1 MSYYGNLIL
10 RERLARS
17 WSQAGL
23 CKDICTVSYLSKI
36 ETGKAQPSADVLRL
50 LLARLGLH
58 TDPAL
63 EAAGARCAEDG
74 YERLFTGRFGELA
87 AALPAAS
94 DETYRATAAWTDL
107 LLLRQFDTDGG
118 ALDAGLEAGMT
129 PRQLAMQRL
138 LQGRWD
144 EALALLP
151 NAFCHWRIGVS
162 AYEAGCYEDAV
173 EHLQAG
179 YDLAARD
186 GAARLMLLCRAYMGN
201 CYCNRRDIERMRP
214 HYTAARRLAQALG
227 EQELLDSIAYNT
239 AAVQIERGQFEEAYG
254 YFSALDD
261 PGVLALHKLAI
272 CCEKTG
278 RTAEA
283 YAALERAEAAETAE
297 QRSEAVEKM
306 LAVVHFRLAH
316 PDYLHCDAYGALLL
330 DCFACCRTRLP
341 LPHPTFPFA
350 PDYTLPNAAFFATP
364 LNCRPL
370 RPLSRTRDFPLRT
383 PWPTVPA
390 MPDDAPPS
398 PNARQLCPAPLFC
411 RLSLHSEVSLN

>member
-87 AALPAAS
+87 AALPAVS

-162 AYEAGCYEDAV
+162 AYEAGRYEDAV

-201 CYCNRRDIERMRP
+201 CYCNRRDMERMRP

-283 YAALERAEAAETAE
+283 LAALERAEAAETAE

-306 LAVVHFRLAH
+306 LAVVRFRLEH

-341 LPHPTFPFA
+341 QG
-350 PDYTLPNAAFFATP
+350 YAAFH
-364 LNCRPL
+364 L
-370 RPLSRTRDFPLRT
+370 
-383 PWPTVPA
+383 PWVVEWYTA
-390 MPDDAPPS
+390 
-398 PNARQLCPAPLFC
+398 ARQYKRVYELLTEFSDI
-411 RLSLHSEVSLN
+411 RL

>member
-74 YERLFTGRFGELA
+74 YERLFTGRLGELA

-118 ALDAGLEAGMT
+118 ALDAGLEVGMT

-214 HYTAARRLAQALG
+214 HYAAARRLAQALG

-283 YAALERAEAAETAE
+283 LAALERAAAAETAE

-306 LAVVHFRLAH
+306 LAVVRFRLAH

-330 DCFACCRTRLP
+330 DCFTCCRTRLP
-341 LPHPTFPFA
+341 QG
-350 PDYTLPNAAFFATP
+350 YAAFH
-364 LNCRPL
+364 L
-370 RPLSRTRDFPLRT
+370 
-383 PWPTVPA
+383 PWVVEWYTA
-390 MPDDAPPS
+390 
-398 PNARQLCPAPLFC
+398 ARQYKKVCELLTEFPDI
-411 RLSLHSEVSLN
+411 RL

>member
-214 HYTAARRLAQALG
+214 HYAAARRLAQALG

-254 YFSALDD
+254 YFSALND

-283 YAALERAEAAETAE
+283 YAALERAEAEETAE

-306 LAVVHFRLAH
+306 LAVVRFRLAH

-341 LPHPTFPFA
+341 QG
-350 PDYTLPNAAFFATP
+350 YAAFH
-364 LNCRPL
+364 L
-370 RPLSRTRDFPLRT
+370 
-383 PWPTVPA
+383 PWVVEWYTA
-390 MPDDAPPS
+390 
-398 PNARQLCPAPLFC
+398 ARQYKKVCELLTEFPDI
-411 RLSLHSEVSLN
+411 RI

>member
-87 AALPAAS
+87 AALPAVS
-94 DETYRATAAWTDL
+94 DETYRATAAWTDI
-107 LLLRQFDTDGG
+107 LLLRQFDTGG
-118 ALDAGLEAGMT
+118 RALDAGLEVGMT
-129 PRQLAMQRL
+129 QRQLAMQRL

-162 AYEAGCYEDAV
+162 AYEAGRYEDAV

-214 HYTAARRLAQALG
+214 HYAAARRLAQALG

-283 YAALERAEAAETAE
+283 LAALERAEAAEAAE

-306 LAVVHFRLAH
+306 LAVVRFRLAH

-341 LPHPTFPFA
+341 QG
-350 PDYTLPNAAFFATP
+350 YAAFH
-364 LNCRPL
+364 L
-370 RPLSRTRDFPLRT
+370 
-383 PWPTVPA
+383 PWVVEWYTA
-390 MPDDAPPS
+390 
-398 PNARQLCPAPLFC
+398 ARQYKKACELLTEFPDI
-411 RLSLHSEVSLN
+411 RI

>member
-254 YFSALDD
+254 YFSALND

-341 LPHPTFPFA
+341 QG
-350 PDYTLPNAAFFATP
+350 YAAFH
-364 LNCRPL
+364 L
-370 RPLSRTRDFPLRT
+370 
-383 PWPTVPA
+383 PWVVEWYTA
-390 MPDDAPPS
+390 
-398 PNARQLCPAPLFC
+398 ARQYKKVCELLTEFPDI
-411 RLSLHSEVSLN
+411 RI

>member
-173 EHLQAG
+173 EYLQAG

-283 YAALERAEAAETAE
+283 LAALERAEAAETAQ

-306 LAVVHFRLAH
+306 LAVVRFRLAH
-316 PDYLHCDAYGALLL
+316 PDYLHCDAYGSLLL
-330 DCFACCRTRLP
+330 DCFTCCRTRLP
-341 LPHPTFPFA
+341 QG
-350 PDYTLPNAAFFATP
+350 YAAFH
-364 LNCRPL
+364 L
-370 RPLSRTRDFPLRT
+370 
-383 PWPTVPA
+383 PWVVEWYTA
-390 MPDDAPPS
+390 
-398 PNARQLCPAPLFC
+398 ARQYKKVCELLTEFPDI
-411 RLSLHSEVSLN
+411 RL

>member
-94 DETYRATAAWTDL
+94 DETYRATAAWTDI

-129 PRQLAMQRL
+129 QRQLAMQRL

-162 AYEAGCYEDAV
+162 AYEAGRYEDAV
-173 EHLQAG
+173 EHLQVG

-214 HYTAARRLAQALG
+214 HYAAARRLAQALG

-254 YFSALDD
+254 YFSALND

-278 RTAEA
+278 RTTEA

-306 LAVVHFRLAH
+306 LAVVRFRLAH

-341 LPHPTFPFA
+341 QG
-350 PDYTLPNAAFFATP
+350 YAAFH
-364 LNCRPL
+364 L
-370 RPLSRTRDFPLRT
+370 
-383 PWPTVPA
+383 PWVVEWYTA
-390 MPDDAPPS
+390 
-398 PNARQLCPAPLFC
+398 ARQYKKACELLTEFPDI
-411 RLSLHSEVSLN
+411 RI

>member
-74 YERLFTGRFGELA
+74 YERLFTGRLGELA

-94 DETYRATAAWTDL
+94 DETYRATTAWTDL

-129 PRQLAMQRL
+129 QRQLAMQRL

-162 AYEAGCYEDAV
+162 AYEAGRYEDAV

-214 HYTAARRLAQALG
+214 HYAAARRLAQALG
-227 EQELLDSIAYNT
+227 EQDLLDSIAYNT

-278 RTAEA
+278 RTTEA

-306 LAVVHFRLAH
+306 LAVVRFRLAH

-341 LPHPTFPFA
+341 QG
-350 PDYTLPNAAFFATP
+350 YAAFH
-364 LNCRPL
+364 L
-370 RPLSRTRDFPLRT
+370 
-383 PWPTVPA
+383 PWVVEWYTA
-390 MPDDAPPS
+390 
-398 PNARQLCPAPLFC
+398 ARQYKKVCELLTEFPDI
-411 RLSLHSEVSLN
+411 RL

>member
-74 YERLFTGRFGELA
+74 YERLFTGRCGELA
-87 AALPAAS
+87 AALPAVS
-94 DETYRATAAWTDL
+94 DETYRATAAWTDI

-118 ALDAGLEAGMT
+118 ALDAGLEVGMT
-129 PRQLAMQRL
+129 QRQLAMQRL
-138 LQGRWD
+138 LQRRWD

-162 AYEAGCYEDAV
+162 AYEAGRYEDAV

-186 GAARLMLLCRAYMGN
+186 GAARLMLLCRAYIGN

-254 YFSALDD
+254 YFSALDA

-283 YAALERAEAAETAE
+283 LAALERAEAAEAAE

-306 LAVVHFRLAH
+306 LAVVRFRLAH
-316 PDYLHCDAYGALLL
+316 PDYLHCDEYGALLL
-330 DCFACCRTRLP
+330 DCFTCCRTRLP
-341 LPHPTFPFA
+341 QG
-350 PDYTLPNAAFFATP
+350 YAAFH
-364 LNCRPL
+364 L
-370 RPLSRTRDFPLRT
+370 
-383 PWPTVPA
+383 PWVVEWYTA
-390 MPDDAPPS
+390 
-398 PNARQLCPAPLFC
+398 ARQYKKVCELLTEFPDI
-411 RLSLHSEVSLN
+411 RI

>member
-138 LQGRWD
+138 LQGRRD

-214 HYTAARRLAQALG
+214 HYAAARRLAQALG

-254 YFSALDD
+254 YFSALND
-261 PGVLALHKLAI
+261 PSVLALHKLAI

-283 YAALERAEAAETAE
+283 LAALERAEAAETAE

-306 LAVVHFRLAH
+306 LAVVRFRLAH
-316 PDYLHCDAYGALLL
+316 PDYLHCDAYGTLLL
-330 DCFACCRTRLP
+330 DCFTCCRTRLP
-341 LPHPTFPFA
+341 QG
-350 PDYTLPNAAFFATP
+350 YAAFH
-364 LNCRPL
+364 L
-370 RPLSRTRDFPLRT
+370 
-383 PWPTVPA
+383 PWVVEWCTA
-390 MPDDAPPS
+390 
-398 PNARQLCPAPLFC
+398 ARQYKKVCELLTEFPGI
-411 RLSLHSEVSLN
+411 RL

>member
-94 DETYRATAAWTDL
+94 DETYRATVAWTDL

-214 HYTAARRLAQALG
+214 HYAAARRLAQALG

-254 YFSALDD
+254 YFSALND

-306 LAVVHFRLAH
+306 LAVVRFRLAH

-341 LPHPTFPFA
+341 QG
-350 PDYTLPNAAFFATP
+350 YAAFH
-364 LNCRPL
+364 L
-370 RPLSRTRDFPLRT
+370 
-383 PWPTVPA
+383 PWVVEWYTA
-390 MPDDAPPS
+390 
-398 PNARQLCPAPLFC
+398 ARQYKKVCELLTEFPDI
-411 RLSLHSEVSLN
+411 RL

>member
-23 CKDICTVSYLSKI
+23 CKGICTVSYLSKI

-58 TDPAL
+58 TDPVL
-63 EAAGARCAEDG
+63 EAAGAHCAEDG

-118 ALDAGLEAGMT
+118 ALDAGLEVGMT
-129 PRQLAMQRL
+129 QRQLAMQRL

-162 AYEAGCYEDAV
+162 AYEAGRYEDAV

-186 GAARLMLLCRAYMGN
+186 GAARLMLLCRAYIGN

-283 YAALERAEAAETAE
+283 LAALERAEAAETAQ

-306 LAVVHFRLAH
+306 LAVVRFRLAH
-316 PDYLHCDAYGALLL
+316 PDYLHCDAYGSLLL
-330 DCFACCRTRLP
+330 DCFTCCRTRLP
-341 LPHPTFPFA
+341 QG
-350 PDYTLPNAAFFATP
+350 YAAFH
-364 LNCRPL
+364 L
-370 RPLSRTRDFPLRT
+370 
-383 PWPTVPA
+383 PWVVEWYTA
-390 MPDDAPPS
+390 
-398 PNARQLCPAPLFC
+398 ARQYKKVCELLTEFPDI
-411 RLSLHSEVSLN
+411 RL

>member
-162 AYEAGCYEDAV
+162 AYEAGRYEDAV

-214 HYTAARRLAQALG
+214 HYAAARRLAQALG

-254 YFSALDD
+254 YFSALND

-283 YAALERAEAAETAE
+283 LAALERAEAAETAE

-306 LAVVHFRLAH
+306 LAVVRFRLAH

-341 LPHPTFPFA
+341 QG
-350 PDYTLPNAAFFATP
+350 YAAFH
-364 LNCRPL
+364 L
-370 RPLSRTRDFPLRT
+370 
-383 PWPTVPA
+383 PWVVEWYTA
-390 MPDDAPPS
+390 
-398 PNARQLCPAPLFC
+398 ARQYKKVCELLTEFPDI
-411 RLSLHSEVSLN
+411 RL

>member
-1 MSYYGNLIL
+1 MGYYGNLIL

-118 ALDAGLEAGMT
+118 ALNAGLEAGMT

-214 HYTAARRLAQALG
+214 HYAAARRLAQALG

-254 YFSALDD
+254 YFSALND

-283 YAALERAEAAETAE
+283 LAALERAEAAETAE

-306 LAVVHFRLAH
+306 LAVVRFRLAH
-316 PDYLHCDAYGALLL
+316 PDYLHCDAYGTLLL

-341 LPHPTFPFA
+341 QG
-350 PDYTLPNAAFFATP
+350 YAAFH
-364 LNCRPL
+364 L
-370 RPLSRTRDFPLRT
+370 
-383 PWPTVPA
+383 PWVVEWYTA
-390 MPDDAPPS
+390 
-398 PNARQLCPAPLFC
+398 ARQYKKVCELLTEFPDI
-411 RLSLHSEVSLN
+411 RI

>member
-87 AALPAAS
+87 AALPAVS

-118 ALDAGLEAGMT
+118 ALDAGLEVGMT
-129 PRQLAMQRL
+129 QRQLAMQRL

-162 AYEAGCYEDAV
+162 AYEAGRYEDAV

-186 GAARLMLLCRAYMGN
+186 GAARLMLLCRTYMGN

-214 HYTAARRLAQALG
+214 HYAAARRLAQALG

-254 YFSALDD
+254 YFSTLDD

-283 YAALERAEAAETAE
+283 LAVLERAEAAE

-306 LAVVHFRLAH
+306 LAVVRFRLAH

-341 LPHPTFPFA
+341 RG
-350 PDYTLPNAAFFATP
+350 YAAFH
-364 LNCRPL
+364 L
-370 RPLSRTRDFPLRT
+370 
-383 PWPTVPA
+383 PWVVEWYTA
-390 MPDDAPPS
+390 
-398 PNARQLCPAPLFC
+398 ARQYKKVCELLTEFPDI
-411 RLSLHSEVSLN
+411 RI

>member
-87 AALPAAS
+87 AALPAVS

-214 HYTAARRLAQALG
+214 HYAAARRLAQALG

-306 LAVVHFRLAH
+306 LAVVRFRLAH

-341 LPHPTFPFA
+341 QG
-350 PDYTLPNAAFFATP
+350 YAAFH
-364 LNCRPL
+364 L
-370 RPLSRTRDFPLRT
+370 
-383 PWPTVPA
+383 PWVVEWYTA
-390 MPDDAPPS
+390 
-398 PNARQLCPAPLFC
+398 ARQYKKVCELLTEFPDI
-411 RLSLHSEVSLN
+411 RL

>member
-239 AAVQIERGQFEEAYG
+239 AAVQIERG
-254 YFSALDD
+254 
-261 PGVLALHKLAI
+261 
-272 CCEKTG
+272 
-278 RTAEA
+278 
-283 YAALERAEAAETAE
+283 
-297 QRSEAVEKM
+297 
-306 LAVVHFRLAH
+306 HF
-316 PDYLHCDAYGALLL
+316 
-330 DCFACCRTRLP
+330 
-341 LPHPTFPFA
+341 
-350 PDYTLPNAAFFATP
+350 
-364 LNCRPL
+364 
-370 RPLSRTRDFPLRT
+370 
-383 PWPTVPA
+383 
-390 MPDDAPPS
+390 
-398 PNARQLCPAPLFC
+398 
-411 RLSLHSEVSLN
+411 

>member
-1 MSYYGNLIL
+1 MGYYGNLIL

-74 YERLFTGRFGELA
+74 YERLFTGRLGELA

-254 YFSALDD
+254 YFSALND

-306 LAVVHFRLAH
+306 LAVVRFRLAH
-316 PDYLHCDAYGALLL
+316 PDYLHCDAYGTLLL

-341 LPHPTFPFA
+341 QG
-350 PDYTLPNAAFFATP
+350 YAAFH
-364 LNCRPL
+364 L
-370 RPLSRTRDFPLRT
+370 
-383 PWPTVPA
+383 PWVVEWYTA
-390 MPDDAPPS
+390 
-398 PNARQLCPAPLFC
+398 ARQYKKVCELLTEFPDI
-411 RLSLHSEVSLN
+411 RI

>member
-87 AALPAAS
+87 AVLPAVS
-94 DETYRATAAWTDL
+94 DETYRATAAWTDI

-118 ALDAGLEAGMT
+118 ALDVGLEVGMT
-129 PRQLAMQRL
+129 QRQLAMQRL

-162 AYEAGCYEDAV
+162 AYEAGRYEDAV

-186 GAARLMLLCRAYMGN
+186 GAARLMLLCRTYMGN

-214 HYTAARRLAQALG
+214 HYAAASRLAQALG

-283 YAALERAEAAETAE
+283 LAALERAEAAETAE

-306 LAVVHFRLAH
+306 LAVVRFRLAH
-316 PDYLHCDAYGALLL
+316 PDYLHCDAYGTLLL

-341 LPHPTFPFA
+341 QG
-350 PDYTLPNAAFFATP
+350 YAAFH
-364 LNCRPL
+364 L
-370 RPLSRTRDFPLRT
+370 
-383 PWPTVPA
+383 PWVVEWYTA
-390 MPDDAPPS
+390 
-398 PNARQLCPAPLFC
+398 ARQYKKVCELLAEFPDI
-411 RLSLHSEVSLN
+411 RI

>member
-173 EHLQAG
+173 EHLQAC

-283 YAALERAEAAETAE
+283 LAALERAEAAETAE

-306 LAVVHFRLAH
+306 LAVVRFRLAH
-316 PDYLHCDAYGALLL
+316 PDYLHCDAYGTLLL
-330 DCFACCRTRLP
+330 DCFTCCRTRLP
-341 LPHPTFPFA
+341 QG
-350 PDYTLPNAAFFATP
+350 YAAFH
-364 LNCRPL
+364 L
-370 RPLSRTRDFPLRT
+370 
-383 PWPTVPA
+383 PWVVEWYTA
-390 MPDDAPPS
+390 
-398 PNARQLCPAPLFC
+398 ARQYKKVCELLTEFPDI
-411 RLSLHSEVSLN
+411 RL

>member
-1 MSYYGNLIL
+1 MGYYGNLIL

-63 EAAGARCAEDG
+63 EAAGMRCAEDG

-118 ALDAGLEAGMT
+118 ALDTGLEAGMT

-186 GAARLMLLCRAYMGN
+186 GAARLMLLCRTYMGN

-214 HYTAARRLAQALG
+214 HYAAARRLAQALS

-254 YFSALDD
+254 YFSALND

-283 YAALERAEAAETAE
+283 YAALERAEAEETAE

-306 LAVVHFRLAH
+306 LAVVRFRLAH

-341 LPHPTFPFA
+341 QG
-350 PDYTLPNAAFFATP
+350 YAAFH
-364 LNCRPL
+364 L
-370 RPLSRTRDFPLRT
+370 
-383 PWPTVPA
+383 PWVVEWYTA
-390 MPDDAPPS
+390 
-398 PNARQLCPAPLFC
+398 ARQYKKVCELLTEFPDI
-411 RLSLHSEVSLN
+411 RL

>member
-87 AALPAAS
+87 AALPAVS

-162 AYEAGCYEDAV
+162 AYEAGRYEDAV

-186 GAARLMLLCRAYMGN
+186 GAARLMLLCRTYMGN

-214 HYTAARRLAQALG
+214 HYAAARRLAQALG

-283 YAALERAEAAETAE
+283 LAALERAEAAETAE
-297 QRSEAVEKM
+297 RRSEAVEKM
-306 LAVVHFRLAH
+306 LAVVRFRLAH

-341 LPHPTFPFA
+341 QG
-350 PDYTLPNAAFFATP
+350 YAAFH
-364 LNCRPL
+364 L
-370 RPLSRTRDFPLRT
+370 
-383 PWPTVPA
+383 PWVVEWYTA
-390 MPDDAPPS
+390 
-398 PNARQLCPAPLFC
+398 ARQYKKVCELLTEFPDI
-411 RLSLHSEVSLN
+411 RL

>member
-23 CKDICTVSYLSKI
+23 CKGICTVSYLSKI

-87 AALPAAS
+87 AALPAVS
-94 DETYRATAAWTDL
+94 DETYRATAAWTDI

-118 ALDAGLEAGMT
+118 ALDAGLEVGMT
-129 PRQLAMQRL
+129 QRQLAMQRL

-162 AYEAGCYEDAV
+162 AYEAGRYEDAV
-173 EHLQAG
+173 EHLQAS

-186 GAARLMLLCRAYMGN
+186 GAARLMLLCRAYIGN
-201 CYCNRRDIERMRP
+201 CYCNRRDMERMRP

-283 YAALERAEAAETAE
+283 LAALERAEAAEAAE

-306 LAVVHFRLAH
+306 LAVVRFRLAH
-316 PDYLHCDAYGALLL
+316 PDYLHCDEYGALLL
-330 DCFACCRTRLP
+330 DCFTCCRTRLP
-341 LPHPTFPFA
+341 QG
-350 PDYTLPNAAFFATP
+350 YAAFH
-364 LNCRPL
+364 L
-370 RPLSRTRDFPLRT
+370 
-383 PWPTVPA
+383 PWVVEWYTA
-390 MPDDAPPS
+390 
-398 PNARQLCPAPLFC
+398 ARQYKKVCELLTEFPDI
-411 RLSLHSEVSLN
+411 RL

>member
-87 AALPAAS
+87 AALPAVS

-129 PRQLAMQRL
+129 QRQLAMQRL

-162 AYEAGCYEDAV
+162 AYEAGRYEDAV

-214 HYTAARRLAQALG
+214 HYAAARRLAQALG

-254 YFSALDD
+254 YFSALDA
-261 PGVLALHKLAI
+261 PSVLALHKLAI

-283 YAALERAEAAETAE
+283 LAALERAEAAEAAE

-306 LAVVHFRLAH
+306 LAVVRFRLAH
-316 PDYLHCDAYGALLL
+316 PDYLHCDAYGVLLL

-341 LPHPTFPFA
+341 QG
-350 PDYTLPNAAFFATP
+350 YAAFH
-364 LNCRPL
+364 L
-370 RPLSRTRDFPLRT
+370 
-383 PWPTVPA
+383 PWVVEWYTA
-390 MPDDAPPS
+390 
-398 PNARQLCPAPLFC
+398 ARQYKKACELLTEFPDI
-411 RLSLHSEVSLN
+411 RI

>member
-214 HYTAARRLAQALG
+214 HYAAARRLAQALG

-254 YFSALDD
+254 YFSALND
-261 PGVLALHKLAI
+261 PSVLALHKLAI

-283 YAALERAEAAETAE
+283 LAALERAEAAETAE

-306 LAVVHFRLAH
+306 LAVVRFRLAH
-316 PDYLHCDAYGALLL
+316 PDYLHCDAYGTLLL
-330 DCFACCRTRLP
+330 DCFTCCRTRLP
-341 LPHPTFPFA
+341 QG
-350 PDYTLPNAAFFATP
+350 YAAFH
-364 LNCRPL
+364 L
-370 RPLSRTRDFPLRT
+370 
-383 PWPTVPA
+383 PWVVEWYTA
-390 MPDDAPPS
+390 
-398 PNARQLCPAPLFC
+398 ARQYKKVCELLTEFPDI
-411 RLSLHSEVSLN
+411 RL

>member
-58 TDPAL
+58 TDPTL

-74 YERLFTGRFGELA
+74 YERLFTGRFEELA

-118 ALDAGLEAGMT
+118 ALDAGLELGMT
-129 PRQLAMQRL
+129 QRQLAMQRL

-151 NAFCHWRIGVS
+151 NAFCQWRIGVS
-162 AYEAGCYEDAV
+162 AYEAGRYEDAV
-173 EHLQAG
+173 EYLQAG

-186 GAARLMLLCRAYMGN
+186 GAARLMLLCRTYMGN

-214 HYTAARRLAQALG
+214 HYAAARRLAQALG

-261 PGVLALHKLAI
+261 PSVLALHKLAI

-283 YAALERAEAAETAE
+283 LAALERAEAVETAE

-306 LAVVHFRLAH
+306 LAVVRFRLAH

-330 DCFACCRTRLP
+330 DCFTCCRTRLP
-341 LPHPTFPFA
+341 QG
-350 PDYTLPNAAFFATP
+350 YAAFH
-364 LNCRPL
+364 L
-370 RPLSRTRDFPLRT
+370 
-383 PWPTVPA
+383 PWVVEWYTA
-390 MPDDAPPS
+390 
-398 PNARQLCPAPLFC
+398 ARQYKKVCELLTEFPDI
-411 RLSLHSEVSLN
+411 RL

>member
-87 AALPAAS
+87 AALPAVS
-94 DETYRATAAWTDL
+94 DETYRATAAWTDI

-118 ALDAGLEAGMT
+118 ALDAGLEVGMT
-129 PRQLAMQRL
+129 QRQLAMQRL
-138 LQGRWD
+138 LQRRWD

-162 AYEAGCYEDAV
+162 AYEAGRYEDAV

-186 GAARLMLLCRAYMGN
+186 GAARLMLLCRAYIGN

-254 YFSALDD
+254 YFSALDA

-283 YAALERAEAAETAE
+283 LAALERAEAAEASE

-306 LAVVHFRLAH
+306 LAVVRFRLAH
-316 PDYLHCDAYGALLL
+316 PDYLHCDEYGALLL
-330 DCFACCRTRLP
+330 DCFTCCRTRLP
-341 LPHPTFPFA
+341 QG
-350 PDYTLPNAAFFATP
+350 YAAFH
-364 LNCRPL
+364 L
-370 RPLSRTRDFPLRT
+370 
-383 PWPTVPA
+383 PWVVEWYTA
-390 MPDDAPPS
+390 
-398 PNARQLCPAPLFC
+398 ARQYKKVCELLTEFPDI
-411 RLSLHSEVSLN
+411 RI

>member
-94 DETYRATAAWTDL
+94 DETYRATAAWTDI

-162 AYEAGCYEDAV
+162 AYEAGRYEDAV

-214 HYTAARRLAQALG
+214 HYAAARRLAQALG

-254 YFSALDD
+254 YFSALND

-278 RTAEA
+278 RTVEA
-283 YAALERAEAAETAE
+283 LAALERAEAAETAE

-306 LAVVHFRLAH
+306 LAVVRFRLAH

-341 LPHPTFPFA
+341 QG
-350 PDYTLPNAAFFATP
+350 YAAFH
-364 LNCRPL
+364 L
-370 RPLSRTRDFPLRT
+370 
-383 PWPTVPA
+383 PWVVEWYTA
-390 MPDDAPPS
+390 
-398 PNARQLCPAPLFC
+398 ARQYKKVCELLTEFPDI
-411 RLSLHSEVSLN
+411 RL

>member
-23 CKDICTVSYLSKI
+23 CKGICTVSYLSKI

-63 EAAGARCAEDG
+63 EAAGAHCAEDG

-118 ALDAGLEAGMT
+118 ALDAGLEVGMT
-129 PRQLAMQRL
+129 QRQLAMQRL

-162 AYEAGCYEDAV
+162 AYEAGRYEDAV
-173 EHLQAG
+173 EYLQAG

-186 GAARLMLLCRAYMGN
+186 GAARLMLLCRAYIGN

-239 AAVQIERGQFEEAYG
+239 AAVQIERRQFEEAYG

-283 YAALERAEAAETAE
+283 LAALERAEAAETAE

-306 LAVVHFRLAH
+306 LAVVRFRLAH

-330 DCFACCRTRLP
+330 DCFTCCRTRLP
-341 LPHPTFPFA
+341 QG
-350 PDYTLPNAAFFATP
+350 YAAFH
-364 LNCRPL
+364 L
-370 RPLSRTRDFPLRT
+370 
-383 PWPTVPA
+383 PWVVEWYTA
-390 MPDDAPPS
+390 
-398 PNARQLCPAPLFC
+398 ARQYKKVCELLTEFPDI
-411 RLSLHSEVSLN
+411 RL

>member
-1 MSYYGNLIL
+1 
-10 RERLARS
+10 
-17 WSQAGL
+17 
-23 CKDICTVSYLSKI
+23 
-36 ETGKAQPSADVLRL
+36 
-50 LLARLGLH
+50 
-58 TDPAL
+58 
-63 EAAGARCAEDG
+63 
-74 YERLFTGRFGELA
+74 
-87 AALPAAS
+87 
-94 DETYRATAAWTDL
+94 
-107 LLLRQFDTDGG
+107 
-118 ALDAGLEAGMT
+118 MT
-129 PRQLAMQRL
+129 QRQLAMQRL

-162 AYEAGCYEDAV
+162 AYEAGRYEDAV

-214 HYTAARRLAQALG
+214 HYAAARRLAQALG
-227 EQELLDSIAYNT
+227 EQDLLDSIAYNT

-278 RTAEA
+278 RTTEA

-306 LAVVHFRLAH
+306 LAVVRFRLAH

-341 LPHPTFPFA
+341 QG
-350 PDYTLPNAAFFATP
+350 YAAFH
-364 LNCRPL
+364 L
-370 RPLSRTRDFPLRT
+370 
-383 PWPTVPA
+383 PWVVEWYTA
-390 MPDDAPPS
+390 
-398 PNARQLCPAPLFC
+398 ARQYKKVCELLTEFPDI
-411 RLSLHSEVSLN
+411 RL

>member
-118 ALDAGLEAGMT
+118 ALDAGLELGMT
-129 PRQLAMQRL
+129 QRQLAMQRL

-151 NAFCHWRIGVS
+151 NAFCYWRIGVS
-162 AYEAGCYEDAV
+162 AYEAGRYEDAV

-186 GAARLMLLCRAYMGN
+186 GAARLMLLCRTYMGN

-283 YAALERAEAAETAE
+283 LAALERAEAAETAE

-306 LAVVHFRLAH
+306 LAVVRFRLAH

-330 DCFACCRTRLP
+330 DCFTCCRTR
-341 LPHPTFPFA
+341 FPQG
-350 PDYTLPNAAFFATP
+350 YAAFH
-364 LNCRPL
+364 L
-370 RPLSRTRDFPLRT
+370 
-383 PWPTVPA
+383 PWVVEWYTA
-390 MPDDAPPS
+390 
-398 PNARQLCPAPLFC
+398 ARQYKKVCELMTEFPDI
-411 RLSLHSEVSLN
+411 RI

>member
-23 CKDICTVSYLSKI
+23 CEDICTVSYLSKI

-162 AYEAGCYEDAV
+162 AYEAGCYADAV

-214 HYTAARRLAQALG
+214 HYAAARRLAQALG

-254 YFSALDD
+254 YFSALND

-283 YAALERAEAAETAE
+283 YAALERAEAVETAE

-306 LAVVHFRLAH
+306 LAVVRFRLAH

-341 LPHPTFPFA
+341 QG
-350 PDYTLPNAAFFATP
+350 YAAFH
-364 LNCRPL
+364 L
-370 RPLSRTRDFPLRT
+370 
-383 PWPTVPA
+383 PWVVEWYTA
-390 MPDDAPPS
+390 
-398 PNARQLCPAPLFC
+398 ARQYKKVCELLTEFPDI
-411 RLSLHSEVSLN
+411 RI

>member
-1 MSYYGNLIL
+1 MGYYGNLIL

-186 GAARLMLLCRAYMGN
+186 GAARLMLLCRTYMGS

-214 HYTAARRLAQALG
+214 HYAAARRLAQALG

-254 YFSALDD
+254 YFSALND

-316 PDYLHCDAYGALLL
+316 PDYLHCDAYGTLLL

-341 LPHPTFPFA
+341 QG
-350 PDYTLPNAAFFATP
+350 YAAFH
-364 LNCRPL
+364 L
-370 RPLSRTRDFPLRT
+370 
-383 PWPTVPA
+383 PWVVEWYTA
-390 MPDDAPPS
+390 
-398 PNARQLCPAPLFC
+398 ARQYKKACELLTEFPDI
-411 RLSLHSEVSLN
+411 RL

>member
-1 MSYYGNLIL
+1 MGYYGNLIL

-214 HYTAARRLAQALG
+214 HYAAARRLAQALG

-254 YFSALDD
+254 YFSALND

-283 YAALERAEAAETAE
+283 LAALERADAAEAAE

-306 LAVVHFRLAH
+306 LAVVRFRLAH
-316 PDYLHCDAYGALLL
+316 PDYLHCDAYGTLLL

-341 LPHPTFPFA
+341 QG
-350 PDYTLPNAAFFATP
+350 YAAFH
-364 LNCRPL
+364 L
-370 RPLSRTRDFPLRT
+370 
-383 PWPTVPA
+383 PWVVEWYTA
-390 MPDDAPPS
+390 
-398 PNARQLCPAPLFC
+398 ARQYKKVCELLTEFPDI
-411 RLSLHSEVSLN
+411 RI

>member
-74 YERLFTGRFGELA
+74 YERLFTGRLGELA

-214 HYTAARRLAQALG
+214 HYAAARRLAQALG

-254 YFSALDD
+254 YFSALND

-306 LAVVHFRLAH
+306 LAVVRFRLAH
-316 PDYLHCDAYGALLL
+316 PDYLHCVAYGALLL

-341 LPHPTFPFA
+341 QG
-350 PDYTLPNAAFFATP
+350 YAAFH
-364 LNCRPL
+364 L
-370 RPLSRTRDFPLRT
+370 
-383 PWPTVPA
+383 PWVVEWYTA
-390 MPDDAPPS
+390 
-398 PNARQLCPAPLFC
+398 ARQYKKVCELLTEFPDI
-411 RLSLHSEVSLN
+411 RL

>member
-87 AALPAAS
+87 AALPAVS

-118 ALDAGLEAGMT
+118 ALDAGLELGMT
-129 PRQLAMQRL
+129 QRQLAMQRL

-151 NAFCHWRIGVS
+151 NAFCQWRIGVS
-162 AYEAGCYEDAV
+162 AYEAGRYEDAV

-186 GAARLMLLCRAYMGN
+186 GAARLMLLCRTYMGN

-214 HYTAARRLAQALG
+214 HYAAARRLAQALG

-254 YFSALDD
+254 YFSALND

-283 YAALERAEAAETAE
+283 LAALERAEAAETAE

-306 LAVVHFRLAH
+306 LAVVRFRLAH

-330 DCFACCRTRLP
+330 DCFTCCRTRLP
-341 LPHPTFPFA
+341 QG
-350 PDYTLPNAAFFATP
+350 YAAFH
-364 LNCRPL
+364 L
-370 RPLSRTRDFPLRT
+370 
-383 PWPTVPA
+383 PWVVEWYTA
-390 MPDDAPPS
+390 
-398 PNARQLCPAPLFC
+398 ARQYKKVCELLAEFPDI
-411 RLSLHSEVSLN
+411 RL